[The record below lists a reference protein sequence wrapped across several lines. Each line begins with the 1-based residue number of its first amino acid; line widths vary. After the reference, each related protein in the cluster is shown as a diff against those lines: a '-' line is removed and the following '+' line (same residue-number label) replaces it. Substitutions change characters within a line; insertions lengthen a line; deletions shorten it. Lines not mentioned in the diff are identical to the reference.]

1 MLCPRMRKARI
12 RYFDCTKEDKVSV
25 MFVQAKSQLNIPSWT
40 EIPEKIKNAKEVIHT
55 ACQQTV
61 VDIETFSAI
70 ASLVGAPRVLQA
82 LGKDKL
88 YPFIHHFSKGYGAN
102 QDPFRGYL
110 LVFAISMGCILI
122 GKLDV
127 VSTLLSNFFVA
138 AYALINFSVFHASIT
153 KSPGW

>member
-1 MLCPRMRKARI
+1 MI
-12 RYFDCTKEDKVSV
+12 RGTPENPENCAFGTGNDQQ
-25 MFVQAKSQLNIPSWT
+25 MMAKISYTGYLIFAGCFAATLS
-40 EIPEKIKNAKEVIHT
+40 
-55 ACQQTV
+55 
-61 VDIETFSAI
+61 SAI

-122 GKLDV
+122 G
-127 VSTLLSNFFVA
+127 
-138 AYALINFSVFHASIT
+138 
-153 KSPGW
+153 